1 MVFVAV
7 DCEAYE
13 RDQHRVTEVGIAALD
28 TRDLHGLPPGKD
40 ATAWGNKIKARHF
53 RVQEHSHLTNTDFVQ
68 GCPDRF
74 EFGETQWISLR
85 NAARVVGACIC
96 SAAGA
101 PDPAEPSSAADG
113 GDDDDDMYQT
123 GRNIVLV
130 GQAVDND
137 IAYLEALG
145 YVPRRVQRFIE
156 GLDLGIIDREVKGL
170 QQSRNLASILY
181 DVNIVAWNLHNAGND
196 AVYTLQAMLAL
207 ALRQKPKAKQ
217 EDEEEEEDDDDDDD
231 SDDSDDDDEME
242 AWDGIPESVRQE
254 NERRHEE
261 RLQQQQAED
270 RLRAAASTEQVL
282 GVDSF
287 SDSDSQSDGGVPLPA
302 DIATSMPMGDSDSA
316 SSPPGSPTATR
327 STSTA
332 NNNNNNNNSKNNS
345 NSKGSKNDSKNTNT
359 TGKTDDKKDFW

>member
-13 RDQHRVTEVGIAALD
+13 RDQHRVTEVGIATLD

-40 ATAWGNKIKARHF
+40 AKAWGGKIKARHF
-53 RVQEHSHLTNTDFVQ
+53 RVKENSHLTNTDFVP

-74 EFGETQWISLR
+74 EFGETQWIGLR
-85 NAARVVGACIC
+85 SAAQVVGACIR
-96 SAAGA
+96 SASGA
-101 PDPAEPSSAADG
+101 PDPAEPLWAADG
-113 GDDDDDMYQT
+113 DDMYRT

-145 YVPRRVQRFIE
+145 YIPRRVQHFIE
-156 GLDLGIIDREVKGL
+156 GLDLGIMDREVKGL

-181 DVNIVAWNLHNAGND
+181 DVNIYAWNLHNAGND

-207 ALRQKPKAKQ
+207 ALRQKPKTKQ
-217 EDEEEEEDDDDDDD
+217 EEEEEEEEDDDDDDD
-231 SDDSDDDDEME
+231 DDDEME
-242 AWDGIPESVRQE
+242 GWDGIPEMARREGDRQHQ
-254 NERRHEE
+254 ERQ
-261 RLQQQQAED
+261 QQQQAGD
-270 RLRAAASTEQVL
+270 LLRAATSTEQVL
-282 GVDSF
+282 RAGSY

-302 DIATSMPMGDSDSA
+302 DIATFMPTGDSDSVG
-316 SSPPGSPTATR
+316 SSPGSPTATR

-332 NNNNNNNNSKNNS
+332 NNNNNNNNNNNGS
-345 NSKGSKNDSKNTNT
+345 NGSKNSSDNT
-359 TGKTDDKKDFW
+359 TMATNNNTSTNDDNKDFW